1 MSSVPL
7 WFNHSNALLVR
18 SLVYVLLAIGAVVVL
33 LPYIWMVSSSLKS
46 EQAIFSRRFVLL
58 PDPVQWANYAQAW
71 TGWPLGRWLLNS
83 VVVAAI
89 ETISVL
95 VTSVLAG
102 YAFARLRF
110 GGRDLL
116 FFICLGAMMV
126 PIQVTIVPSFL
137 IVQWLGLTN
146 TYLGLASLH
155 LVQFFGVFM
164 MRQFLLSL
172 PVELEDAAR
181 IDGCGRLR
189 VLLQIVLPLSGP
201 ALVALAIFAFTA
213 SWNNFLW
220 PLVAVTTPE
229 MMTIQIGL
237 ASMKGEV
244 IRWGPMLA
252 ATTISAIPVALVYVF
267 LQRYFTQGI
276 AMSGLKG

>member
-1 MSSVPL
+1 V
-7 WFNHSNALLVR
+7 
-18 SLVYVLLAIGAVVVL
+18 IVL

-46 EQAIFSRRFVLL
+46 EQAIFSRQFQLV
-58 PDPVQWANYAQAW
+58 PDPVAWSNYPQAW

-83 VVVAAI
+83 IIVAAI
-89 ETISVL
+89 ETASVL
-95 VTSVLAG
+95 ATSVLAG

-110 GGRDLL
+110 HGRDAL
-116 FFICLGAMMV
+116 FLICLAAMMV

-137 IVQWLGLTN
+137 IVRWLGLTN
-146 TYLGLASLH
+146 TYLGIASLH
-155 LVQFFGVFM
+155 FIQFFGIFL
-164 MRQFLLSL
+164 MRQFLLNL

-181 IDGCGRLR
+181 IDGCNRLR
-189 VLLQIVLPLSGP
+189 VLAQIVLPLSGP

-220 PLVAVTTPE
+220 PLVVVTTPE

-252 ATTISAIPVALVYVF
+252 ATTISAIPVAVVYMV

-276 AMSGLKG
+276 AMTGLKG